1 MVCIDLQHAQYSYS
15 RSSFQ
20 RPTAEAAGDSETLEE
35 MLIRLAAIGD
45 NNHKSLF

>member
-20 RPTAEAAGDSETLEE
+20 RPTAEAAGDSETLDEI
-35 MLIRLAAIGD
+35 LTKAGSDR
-45 NNHKSLF
+45 